1 METSTAEDLSE
12 ADKRWAEAIAGLTG
26 IPLHE
31 AEMRARRIR
40 YDTKI
45 QAKLHEVAARLGP
58 TVVITNIEWS
68 GPDMEDVTVST
79 APAPVGAPT
88 TAELAVKMGA
98 QKNGVRQAIKAL
110 TEAEVKARELQART
124 EMRMRI
130 AAFELE
136 RVYGKPRT
144 VLVFLA
150 LHGLL
155 DHLVDVDWAKVNA
168 LGFVKRV
175 YPGGPPPAPPEA
187 P

>member
-1 METSTAEDLSE
+1 MKTSTAEDLSE

-45 QAKLHEVAARLGP
+45 QAKLHEVAAQLGP

-68 GPDMEDVTVST
+68 GPTMEDITVTT

-88 TAELAVKMGA
+88 TAELAAKMGLK
-98 QKNGVRQAIKAL
+98 KNGVRNALKAL
-110 TEAEVKARELQART
+110 TDAEVKAREEQARRD
-124 EMRMRI
+124 MRMRI
-130 AAFELE
+130 TAFELE

-155 DHLVDVDWAKVNA
+155 DHLVDVDWANSWTWT
-168 LGFVKRV
+168 GRR
-175 YPGGPPPAPPEA
+175 
-187 P
+187 